1 MSDMDYDKIS
11 DLIWEQSYRDDG
23 DGMRAA
29 GEAFDHLR
37 ARVVELEGEVDRLRD
52 ASIRPAPCAR
62 HCEANAFEIEIRQLN
77 GENKRLQK
85 AFCSVTKAWQEPTSN
100 AEKRAAT
107 NKHQSEMYAFVE
119 RHNSAQAKT
128 AAVTTNVNAPRR
140 IVIGRGEFHVGQTV
154 NGNVITGLGRAW
166 ATSGDNSM
174 HGVSPEYTSVQ
185 YAYLN

>member
-1 MSDMDYDKIS
+1 MTNITITATGKSEGTKKQFLLSGPADTLESFKEDFSGQCFIK
-11 DLIWEQSYRDDG
+11 DD
-23 DGMRAA
+23 
-29 GEAFDHLR
+29 
-37 ARVVELEGEVDRLRD
+37 
-52 ASIRPAPCAR
+52 CAT
-62 HCEANAFEIEIRQLN
+62 
-77 GENKRLQK
+77 
-85 AFCSVTKAWQEPTSN
+85 VY
-100 AEKRAAT
+100 AT

-185 YAYLN
+185 YAYFN